1 MPHVMPPQ
9 IMQQIQQAQ
18 WSEPQI
24 KGAVSSLRLRLQL
37 ARDHGLMTPDDAA
50 AAMAKADRI
59 GEAALMDVHNGGGG
73 GMFLSRLFEDARIN
87 EISDRVMKA
96 LLDTVH
102 EMED

>member
-1 MPHVMPPQ
+1 MAHVMPPEL
-9 IMQQIQQAQ
+9 MQQIQQSQ
-18 WSEPQI
+18 FSEPQI
-24 KGAVSSLRLRLQL
+24 KAAVSGLRLRLLL

-59 GEAALMDVHNGGGG
+59 GQAALMDVHNGGGG

-96 LLDTVH
+96 LVDTIH
-102 EMED
+102 ETED